1 MLCRKLRVRAIG
13 SLCCAL
19 TLFGLVAALGAAE
32 PAAKATPRKTN
43 RLARET
49 SPYLLLHQHNPVDWY
64 PWGEEALER
73 AKREGKPI
81 FLSIGYSSCYWCHVM
96 ERESFEDPEIAR
108 WLNEHFVCI
117 KVDREERPDIDEIYM
132 TSLQVLGRRGGWPLS
147 MFLTSDAKPF
157 FGGTYFPPRDKELP
171 VPAGAQ
177 GDEAV
182 PRKMTGF
189 FTLLKLV
196 EEKWVDAPKEISDSA
211 EQVTGAVRRRLSHA
225 ALVKAELPAV
235 TVLDDLIGELSLS
248 YDKQFGGFGF
258 SESDAR
264 RPKFP
269 EPSNLVFLLDRARRN
284 GDERARGML
293 FGTLDALAAG
303 GIRDHLGGGFH
314 RYSTDRYWHIPHF
327 EKMLYDNGQLAS
339 VYAEAYALERRR
351 DDRRV
356 VEELLSFIEREMI
369 DPQGGFYA
377 ALDAETD
384 GHEGLYYAWTRD
396 EVAKLLTADEAK
408 LVGELYGL
416 SGEANFEQRWV
427 LLRKRRASAAEEP
440 LWQSARDK
448 LLSARNSRPRPL
460 TDTKILVDWNGLM
473 IRGCADAGR
482 LLDEPRYT
490 QLAARSARHVLDR
503 AVDSNGRLQHTMTDG
518 HARLNAYLDDYA
530 FLIDGLIALH
540 QADQDPAWLATADK
554 LMSTQLDWFW
564 DAAGGGFYFTSR
576 DHEQLIARSK
586 DPVDSALPSG
596 NAVSAGNLVYLA
608 QHLGRVEYLDRAE
621 ETVRA
626 FAPLL
631 SQAPAAVPRL
641 AVSWAALRAARE
653 KLKP

>member
-1 MLCRKLRVRAIG
+1 MLRRDVRLSAMVV
-13 SLCCAL
+13 LCAMAFW
-19 TLFGLVAALGAAE
+19 TVVTSLGAAE
-32 PAAKATPRKTN
+32 PAAQAPLHKTN

-96 ERESFEDPEIAR
+96 ERESFEDPEIAK

-171 VPAGAQ
+171 VPEGAQ
-177 GDEAV
+177 GDEAL

-189 FTLLKLV
+189 LTLLKLV
-196 EEKWVDAPKEISDSA
+196 DQKWIDAPKEISDTA

-225 ALVKAELPAV
+225 ALVKAELPAA

-248 YDKQFGGFGF
+248 YDKEFGGFGF
-258 SESDAR
+258 SASDAR

-269 EPSNLVFLLDRARRN
+269 EPSNLVYLLDRVQRS
-284 GDERARGML
+284 GDERARSML

-339 VYAEAYALERRR
+339 VYAEAYALSRRR

-356 VEELLSFIEREMI
+356 VEELLAFIEREMI
-369 DPQGGFYA
+369 DSQGGFYA

-396 EVAKLLTADEAK
+396 EVVKLLKADELK
-408 LVGELYGL
+408 IVNETYGL

-427 LLRKRRASAAEEP
+427 LLRKRRVSAGEEP
-440 LWQSARDK
+440 VWLSARDK
-448 LLSARNSRPRPL
+448 LLSARSNRPRPL

-473 IRGCADAGR
+473 IRGWADAGR

-490 QLAARSARHVLDR
+490 KIAARAARYVLEH
-503 AVDSNGRLQHTMTDG
+503 ALDSHGRLQHTMTDG

-540 QADQDPAWLATADK
+540 KADQDPVWLTVADK
-554 LMSTQLDWFW
+554 LMSKQLELFW
-564 DAAGGGFYFTSR
+564 DTAGGGFYFTSR

-608 QHLGRVEYLDRAE
+608 QSLRRVEYLDRAE

-641 AVSWAALRAARE
+641 VVSWAALRAARE